1 MNVITRTAS
10 MLLLLLLA
18 LTAPV
23 IAQQKRPTP
32 KPQPRPTAAPTP
44 APTFET
50 LVPADSYTF
59 YGEVRGAGQVI
70 GSSALNEIL
79 EPVLK
84 LSSPPKE
91 FRTVVKW
98 LNAHAEDVMSSRLL
112 VALGPTVNAK
122 QAPQSLIAIEFATAE
137 EATKFAGTLNEF
149 LPTIMPKPSPE
160 PSSKSAEAANEKPK
174 PTAPPDPG
182 FHLQRMGTLVVISP
196 RPWTMKQL
204 KPAGSKLLVE
214 DANFRAA
221 RNRFNTEPIFV
232 YVNTKAIEREEA
244 ERLEKFAEQNRI
256 AQEEAKRAEEEAKSN
271 EKQPEEPAE
280 PELVVPEERVELN
293 NVGKLEGAPSS
304 EGTPGPELF
313 SMLLTGLGSSFF
325 AGESHMPEGV
335 GLALAFEGDSFDLR
349 VLLVNQ
355 SGTRTEA
362 IPFIPNLITG
372 PALSPEAPNIF
383 PADTELLLSMSLD
396 LPQIYATL
404 SKPQSRLTFT
414 KSRGTMVEAKEI
426 EPVSPFAAIEER
438 LKIKLKDDLLPLLG
452 SEIAL
457 RLPTDGANMI
467 GIPGILPAMA
477 IPASGD
483 SATSVVVGSTRSA
496 TEQPQSTNAAAVL
509 AIAVKDKEGL
519 RTLMPKLIDNFGFKG
534 ASSLMQTER
543 REDTEL
549 VSIGNVFAYAFIGN
563 FILLSSDATSI
574 RYVVDSYLKHETL
587 ASDIQFKNST
597 RWQPR
602 PLQGQLYISPA
613 LMEGYKKW
621 AHQPNTQVSDQVR
634 AFLTRASTVAQPITY
649 SLSNEGLGP
658 LHEVHIPR
666 NLILMAVAGISGE
679 INPPQMVQNE
689 RMAIS
694 IMYTI
699 TYAENEYK
707 KKNSGAYGTLEE
719 LMAADLVPKEGIE
732 KSGYKFDFTVSGD
745 KFEVTAVPVEY
756 GKSGKLS
763 LFLDHTHILRGGDK
777 GGASASASDPPIN

>member
-1 MNVITRTAS
+1 MNVITRTAAS
-10 MLLLLLLA
+10 MLLLLLA

-32 KPQPRPTAAPTP
+32 KPQPRAAPTP

-50 LVPADSYTF
+50 LIPADSYTF
-59 YGEVRGAGQVI
+59 YGEVRGVGQLI
-70 GSSALNEIL
+70 RSSALNELL

-84 LSSPPKE
+84 LSAPPKE

-98 LNAHAEDVMSSRLL
+98 LNAHAEDVMTSRLL
-112 VALGPTVNAK
+112 LAIGPTVNAK
-122 QAPQSLIAIEFATAE
+122 QAPQSLIAIEFDSAE

-149 LPTIMPKPSPE
+149 LPTIMPKPAPESSP
-160 PSSKSAEAANEKPK
+160 KQAEGANTNEKPK
-174 PTAPPDPG
+174 PTTPPDPG
-182 FHLQRMGTLVVISP
+182 FHLQRMGSLVVITP

-204 KPAGSKLLVE
+204 KPAGSKLLAE

-221 RNRFNTEPIFV
+221 RNRFSSEPIFV
-232 YVNTKAIEREEA
+232 YVNTKTMEREEE
-244 ERLEKFAEQNRI
+244 ERQ
-256 AQEEAKRAEEEAKSN
+256 KRAEEEGRLVQEQIKREQEEAKTE
-271 EKQPEEPAE
+271 EKQPEEPDE
-280 PELVVPEERVELN
+280 PEFLPEKNVELEATA
-293 NVGKLEGAPSS
+293 KLGTGPGPSS
-304 EGTPGPELF
+304 EGATGPELF
-313 SMLLTGLGSSFF
+313 SMLLSGFGSSFLS
-325 AGESHMPEGV
+325 GESRMPEGV

-349 VLLVNQ
+349 VLLVSQ
-355 SGTRTEA
+355 SGARNDA
-362 IPFIPNLITG
+362 IPFLPMLIAG
-372 PALSPEAPNIF
+372 PALSPEAANIF
-383 PADTELLLSMSLD
+383 PADTELLLTISLD
-396 LPQIYATL
+396 LPQIYASM
-404 SKPQSRLTFT
+404 SKPQPKQFITTSH
-414 KSRGTMVEAKEI
+414 GMVNTKEI
-426 EPVSPFAAIEER
+426 EPVSPLAAIEER

-457 RLPTDGANMI
+457 RLPTESANLV
-467 GIPGILPAMA
+467 GIPGILPATPIA
-477 IPASGD
+477 TTGD
-483 SATSVVVGSTRSA
+483 SAATVVVGTTRTA
-496 TEQPQSTNAAAVL
+496 TEQQSTTAAPVL
-509 AIAVKDKEGL
+509 AIAVKDKEAL

-549 VSIGNVFAYAFIGN
+549 VSFGNVFAYAFIGN
-563 FILLSSDATSI
+563 FIVLSPDATSI

-587 ASDIQFKNST
+587 SSDINFKNST

-602 PLQGQLYISPA
+602 PLHAQVYISPA

-621 AHQPNTQVSDQVR
+621 ANQPSTQVSDQVR
-634 AFLTRASTVAQPITY
+634 AFLTGASTVAQPITY

-679 INPPQMVQNE
+679 INPSPMVQNE
-689 RMAIS
+689 RMAIG

-699 TYAENEYK
+699 AHAADEYK

-719 LMAADLVPKEGIE
+719 LMAAGLVPKEGIE

-763 LFLDHTHILRGGDK
+763 LFLDHTRVLRGGDK
-777 GGASASASDPPIN
+777 SGATASESDPPIN